1 MTAEEFGYA
10 DVQKQVKTALK
21 DSAIIN
27 ATRWRVYDA
36 LNATGLP
43 VECGSGARTKMN
55 RIRLGLG
62 KEHYLDAC
70 CVGTSTPD
78 SLVFKANSVLEIK
91 SKGRGQHCRTNLDR
105 YGFPRGYLSRQKYFF
120 GFQTGDMVAAIVA
133 KGKYAGRHT
142 GEVLCRK
149 SGSFDVKTVEGRIT
163 TNYRNCELKQRFDGY
178 RYELH
183 TV

>member
-1 MTAEEFGYA
+1 
-10 DVQKQVKTALK
+10 
-21 DSAIIN
+21 
-27 ATRWRVYDA
+27 VYDA

-70 CVGTSTPD
+70 CVGASTPD
-78 SLVFKANSVLEIK
+78 SLVFKANSVLKIK

-105 YGFPRGYLSRQKYFF
+105 YGFARGYLSRQKYFF
-120 GFQTGDMVAAIVA
+120 GFQTGDMVMADIP
-133 KGKYAGRHT
+133 KGKHKGKHVV
-142 GEVLCRK
+142 EVLCRK
-149 SGSFDVKTVEGRIT
+149 SGSFDVKTGLPVRQAGNGRIT
-163 TNYRNCELKQRFDGY
+163 TSYKNCKLKQRFDGY